1 MSGPDVLLLLL
12 TAGCFIGLVIAVKLP
27 VSLSLALS
35 SVALALAA
43 GRGFPLSHL
52 VEGTFSYLDVVL
64 VLLTAMVF
72 MKVIEANGL
81 LAELTQSTIVAL
93 GGSPLLVLTALTL
106 VIMFP
111 GMITGSCSASVLGTG
126 VIVAPALMRMGLSRT
141 ETGAFISSAA
151 VYGMIAPP
159 VNVPVMIIGGGID
172 MPYIGFGLVLT
183 VLTVVP
189 AILTTLWIARGK
201 VKRATLAEVVA
212 EARSRLSESEF
223 HGWRRFALYLPL
235 VVIVALMVGPRTMP
249 GSFPDP
255 RLPLTF
261 LIGSVLGMLTGRRVA
276 LIAAARAGVSEIL
289 PVVGILVG
297 VGMLI
302 ETLTLTG
309 LRGGIVVGALSIP
322 SVFLFAGIALI
333 LPLFGGISVYGGAS
347 VLGVPFALALL
358 GRNQIIVLSALS
370 LVGAMGSY
378 VPPVAFT
385 PMVTAGILGEDYM
398 RIVRRCAVPAVAAVV
413 LGTLILIYAN
423 EFARLV
429 GLS

>member
-1 MSGPDVLLLLL
+1 MSGPDALLLLIA
-12 TAGCFIGLVIAVKLP
+12 AGCFMALVIAAKFP
-27 VSLSLALS
+27 VSLSLAVS

-43 GRGFPLSHL
+43 GRGFPLAHL

-141 ETGAFISSAA
+141 ETGALISSAA

-189 AILTTLWIARGK
+189 AILTTLWLARGR
-201 VKRATLAEVVA
+201 VKRATLADVVA
-212 EARSRLSESEF
+212 EAKVHLSESEF
-223 HGWRRFALYLPL
+223 HGWRRLALYLPL
-235 VVIVALMVGPRTMP
+235 VVIIVLMVGPRMLP

-261 LIGSVLGMLTGRRVA
+261 LIGSLLGLATGRRVA
-276 LIAAARAGVSEIL
+276 LVPAARAGVSEIL

-302 ETLTLTG
+302 EMLTLTG

-333 LPLFGGISVYGGAS
+333 LPLFGGISVYGAAS
-347 VLGVPFALALL
+347 ALCAPFALALVA
-358 GRNQIIVLSALS
+358 RKQTIVLSEITQW
-370 LVGAMGSY
+370 GAIGN
-378 VPPVAFT
+378 
-385 PMVTAGILGEDYM
+385 YM
-398 RIVRRCAVPAVAAVV
+398 P
-413 LGTLILIYAN
+413 
-423 EFARLV
+423 
-429 GLS
+429 